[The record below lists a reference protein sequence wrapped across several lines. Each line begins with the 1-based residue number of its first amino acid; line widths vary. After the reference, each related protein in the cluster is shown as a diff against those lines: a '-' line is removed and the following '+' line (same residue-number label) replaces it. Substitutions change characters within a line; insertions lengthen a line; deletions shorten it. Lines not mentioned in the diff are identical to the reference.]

1 MYNNSPVSC
10 LYAVILVV
18 FTGMLTGC
26 ATTGQQDA
34 DTAGQVNEDPL
45 EPVNRASFEFNES
58 LDQYLMKPLANG
70 YVAVTPGLV
79 RSGVTNFF
87 NNLSYLNVMVNSF
100 LQGKID
106 DGLTDMTRFI
116 FNSTIGLGGLVDVA
130 TPMGLERHNEDT
142 GQTLAVWG
150 AEQGPYLYLPIFG
163 PDTARDLPNR
173 ATSYLLNPL
182 TYVSGTILFPV
193 TALNVINLRANLIEA
208 TNIRDEAAVDS
219 YTFTR
224 EAYLQRRNYLIHDG
238 NPPTEGYEDIFDYP
252 ADEERQLIID

>member
-1 MYNNSPVSC
+1 MHKNWPQSSLPA
-10 LYAVILVV
+10 AVLVLIII
-18 FTGMLTGC
+18 MLPGC
-26 ATTGQQDA
+26 ATTGQQETTSSTQD
-34 DTAGQVNEDPL
+34 NEDPL
-45 EPVNRASFEFNES
+45 EPVNRASFTFNET
-58 LDQYLMKPLANG
+58 LDQYIMKPIASG
-70 YVAVTPGLV
+70 YVQVTPKLA

-87 NNLSYLNVMVNSF
+87 NNLSYLNVMINSF

-106 DGLTDMTRFI
+106 DGLSDMTRFI

-163 PDTARDLPNR
+163 PDTVRDIPNR

-182 TYVSGTILFPV
+182 TYVSGTILLPV
-193 TALNVINLRANLIEA
+193 TALNVINQRANLIEA
-208 TNIRDEAAVDS
+208 TNFRDEAAVDT

-238 NPPTEGYEDIFDYP
+238 NPPTEGYDDLFDYP
-252 ADEERQLIID
+252 ADEESRLIIE

>member
-1 MYNNSPVSC
+1 MHNNWPQSSLPA
-10 LYAVILVV
+10 AVLVLIIIL
-18 FTGMLTGC
+18 LSGC
-26 ATTGQQDA
+26 ATTGQQETTSSTQD
-34 DTAGQVNEDPL
+34 NEDPI
-45 EPVNRASFEFNES
+45 EPVNRASFTFNET
-58 LDQYLMKPLANG
+58 LDQYIMKPIASG
-70 YVAVTPGLV
+70 YVQVTPKLA

-87 NNLSYLNVMVNSF
+87 NNLSYLNVMINSF

-106 DGLTDMTRFI
+106 DGLSDMTRFI

-163 PDTARDLPNR
+163 PDTVRDIPNR

-193 TALNVINLRANLIEA
+193 TALNVINQRANLIEA
-208 TNIRDEAAVDS
+208 TNFRDEAAVDT

-238 NPPTEGYEDIFDYP
+238 NPPTEGYDDLFDYP
-252 ADEERQLIID
+252 EDEESRLIIE